1 MKYNLPNWGV
11 GIFPPSSTCPI
22 FDPGP
27 FYEIKFNIGG
37 CLPVAFFYTPSKAI
51 GIHPSL
57 SLSKYVDANIY
68 LQDRARIG
76 SSAIPS
82 SRCTPCQR
90 T

>member
-11 GIFPPSSTCPI
+11 GIFPPSVALVIFI

-27 FYEIKFNIGG
+27 CYEIKFNITGY
-37 CLPVAFFYTPSKAI
+37 CE
-51 GIHPSL
+51 IHPSL

-76 SSAIPS
+76 SSAIS
-82 SRCTPCQR
+82 SS
-90 T
+90 